1 MTPIHH
7 VLCPIDFS
15 EASRASLPYAMAIAK
30 HFSARLTLLT
40 VDDPLLA
47 EVAAQASPSLD
58 GETERELRRFCGD
71 LLTNSAIDAAFLVV
85 VGKPGSEILRAAR
98 DGHAD
103 LIVMS
108 SQGRSGARKM
118 FFGSTTERV
127 LRETAVP
134 VFVTPTAAPPPP
146 HLAEAARRVHRI
158 IAPVDLSG
166 ASAHQAGV
174 AAAIA
179 NVLAVPLLLVH
190 VLEPVFVPYNV
201 RIAMGGVDAARRE
214 RAGEELTKIAATL
227 PAQTQS
233 ETIVLSGD
241 PSEEISKLV
250 KTRDAHLIV
259 IGLHSAGVLGPRMGT
274 VTYRILCLS
283 HTPVLALPP
292 RVTQLPA

>member
-1 MTPIHH
+1 MTPIQQ

-15 EASRASLPYAMAIAK
+15 EASRASLPYAIAIAR

-47 EVAAQASPSLD
+47 EVAAQASASLI

-71 LLTNSAIDAAFLVV
+71 LLTDAAIDTAFTVV
-85 VGKPGSEILRAAR
+85 VGKPGPEILRAAN
-98 DGHAD
+98 DGRAD

-127 LRETAVP
+127 LRDTTVP
-134 VFVTPTAAPPPP
+134 VFVTPAATPPPP
-146 HLAEAARRVHRI
+146 RLPEAPRRVHRI
-158 IAPVDLSG
+158 IVPIDLSG
-166 ASAHQAGV
+166 TSAHQAAV

-179 NVLAVPLLLVH
+179 IVLSVPLLLVH

-201 RIAMGGVDAARRE
+201 RIALGGVDAARRE
-214 RAGEELTKIAATL
+214 RAGEELTAIAATL
-227 PAQTQS
+227 PAPVQIES
-233 ETIVLSGD
+233 LVLSGD
-241 PSEEISKLV
+241 PSEEISKLA

-259 IGLHSAGVLGPRMGT
+259 IGLHSAGALGPRMGS

-292 RVTQLPA
+292 LPT

>member
-1 MTPIHH
+1 MTPIHQ

-15 EASRASLPYAMAIAK
+15 EAARASLPYAMAIAQ

-47 EVAAQASPSLD
+47 EVAGQASPSLV

-71 LLTNSAIDAAFLVV
+71 LLTGSAIDVAYLVV

-98 DGHAD
+98 DRRAD

-127 LRETAVP
+127 LRDTTVP
-134 VFVTPTAAPPPP
+134 VFVTPAAAPPPP
-146 HLAEAARRVHRI
+146 RIAEAAKRVHRI
-158 IAPVDLSG
+158 IVPVDLSG
-166 ASAHQAGV
+166 TSAHQAGV

-179 NVLAVPLLLVH
+179 TVLSVPLLLVH

-201 RIAMGGVDAARRE
+201 RVAMGGVDAARRE
-214 RAGEELTKIAATL
+214 RAAEELSAIAATL
-227 PAQTQS
+227 PTEPGVES
-233 ETIVLSGD
+233 LVLSGD

-259 IGLHSAGVLGPRMGT
+259 IGLHSAGVLGPRMGS
-274 VTYRILCLS
+274 VTYRIMCLS
-283 HTPVLALPP
+283 HASVLALPP
-292 RVTQLPA
+292 LST

>member
-1 MTPIHH
+1 
-7 VLCPIDFS
+7 
-15 EASRASLPYAMAIAK
+15 
-30 HFSARLTLLT
+30 
-40 VDDPLLA
+40 
-47 EVAAQASPSLD
+47 
-58 GETERELRRFCGD
+58 
-71 LLTNSAIDAAFLVV
+71 
-85 VGKPGSEILRAAR
+85 
-98 DGHAD
+98 
-103 LIVMS
+103 
-108 SQGRSGARKM
+108 
-118 FFGSTTERV
+118 
-127 LRETAVP
+127 
-134 VFVTPTAAPPPP
+134 
-146 HLAEAARRVHRI
+146 
-158 IAPVDLSG
+158 
-166 ASAHQAGV
+166 
-174 AAAIA
+174 
-179 NVLAVPLLLVH
+179 VLAVPLLLVH